1 MKASSTYKRLGSA
14 LLALCLTVMGCSIT
28 RFASVGDMKT
38 ETRSV
43 DLGAADTAGVRI
55 EMDAG
60 ELQVAGGADQL
71 MQASFRYNV
80 AEWQPQVNYS
90 INGSQGELAVDQQGD
105 GNKLPVG
112 REVINNW
119 NIRLNEVVPLDVE
132 IRTGAGQSELDLSS
146 LELSALRVQT
156 GAGTTSLDLGGS
168 WDHDLTVAIE
178 GGVGELSVKLP
189 AEMGVRANMD
199 TALVS
204 VTANGLIKDENG
216 YVNQALGTAPHTLTL
231 NVQAG
236 VGSVVLVTP

>member
-1 MKASSTYKRLGSA
+1 MKASTTYKRLGSA
-14 LLALCLTVMGCSIT
+14 VLALCLAVMGCSVT
-28 RFASVGDMKT
+28 RFASVGDVKT
-38 ETRSV
+38 ESRSV

-71 MQASFRYNV
+71 MEASFRYNV
-80 AEWQPQVNYS
+80 AEWQPRVNYS
-90 INGSQGELAVDQQGD
+90 VTGSQGNLVVDQQGD
-105 GNKLPVG
+105 ANKLPAG
-112 REVINNW
+112 REVINDW
-119 NIRLNEVVPLDVE
+119 NIRLNDAVPLDVE
-132 IRTGAGQSELDLSS
+132 IRTGAGKSTLDLSS
-146 LELSALRVQT
+146 LELSALHVQT
-156 GAGTTSLDLGGS
+156 EAGTTSLDLSGN

-178 GGVGELSVKLP
+178 GGVGEVSVKLP

-216 YVNQALGTAPHTLTL
+216 YVNQAFGTAPHTLTL

>member
-204 VTANGLIKDENG
+204 VTANDLIKDENG

>member
-1 MKASSTYKRLGSA
+1 MKASATYKRLGSA
-14 LLALCLTVMGCSIT
+14 VLALCLAVMGCSVT

-43 DLGAADTAGVRI
+43 DLEAADTAGVRI

-90 INGSQGELAVDQQGD
+90 VTGSQGELAVTQQGE
-105 GNKLPVG
+105 GSKLPVG
-112 REVINNW
+112 KEVINEW
-119 NIRLNEVVPLDVE
+119 NIHLNDAVPLDVV
-132 IRTGAGQSELDLSS
+132 IRTGAGESTLDLSS
-146 LELSALRVQT
+146 LNLSALQVQT
-156 GAGTTSLDLGGS
+156 GAGTTSLDLRGN
-168 WDHDLTVAIE
+168 WEHDLTVAIE

-236 VGSVVLVTP
+236 V